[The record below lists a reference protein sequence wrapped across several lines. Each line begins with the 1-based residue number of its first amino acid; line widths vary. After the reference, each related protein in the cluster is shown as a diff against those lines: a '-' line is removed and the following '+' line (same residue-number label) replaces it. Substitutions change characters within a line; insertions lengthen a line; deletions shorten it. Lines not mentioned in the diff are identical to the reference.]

1 MQKKRKVKH
10 TPSPEQ
16 RDDIRTGLSVEVIK
30 RSVLDNLY
38 FHLAKVPLTATQ
50 NDWYL
55 ALAYTVRDRMIQRWI
70 KTLQNFTED
79 LTVIAYLSSEFLMG
93 PQLGI
98 NLITL
103 GIYDK
108 VFQAVK
114 ELGLNLH
121 ELTDQEKEPGLGNS
135 GMGRLAACYRDY
147 LATSRIP
154 TMGYGIRYEF
164 GAFEQEIRDGWQIA
178 KTDKW
183 LRPGNPWEIPRP
195 DITYHVSLGGRTET
209 FLVGQGRF
217 RGRG

>member
-10 TPSPEQ
+10 TPSREQ
-16 RDDIRTGLSVEVIK
+16 RDDSRTGLGVEAIK

-38 FHLAKVPLTATQ
+38 FPLAKAPLTATQ

-55 ALAYTVRDRMIQRWI
+55 ALAYTVRDRMIQQWI

-98 NLITL
+98 NLINL

-108 VFQAVK
+108 VFRAVK
-114 ELGLNLH
+114 ELGLNLY

-135 GMGRLAACYRDY
+135 G
-147 LATSRIP
+147 
-154 TMGYGIRYEF
+154 
-164 GAFEQEIRDGWQIA
+164 
-178 KTDKW
+178 
-183 LRPGNPWEIPRP
+183 N
-195 DITYHVSLGGRTET
+195 GGGCE
-209 FLVGQGRF
+209 
-217 RGRG
+217 